1 MTYVIAILYRTSHLS
16 RLVVLRSDDDYH
28 ISSLPTIK
36 LESAHPQSDLSPP
49 LVMTFIFDRDT
60 GTSLLGLTITL

>member
-16 RLVVLRSDDDYH
+16 RLFVLRSDDDYH

-36 LESAHPQSDLSPP
+36 LESAYPQSDLSPTAE
-49 LVMTFIFDRDT
+49 LLMTFIFARDT
-60 GTSLLGLTITL
+60 GLVGLTIRV